1 MTVQPPSSTS
11 NPTTT
16 FSPVTV
22 STSMSHSLS
31 LVSPIQSKPEVPC
44 VEITQE
50 NVTEIKVRVVEDGS
64 VDASIDG
71 VANISFPLNDASL
84 GTSFLLGNNLEHDE
98 LLNSS
103 GGEVVNLV
111 ATEGPDGTMTLVT
124 NNGYGVD
131 DNCGGKTQIEV
142 MENEL
147 KSMKKNMEEIRNE
160 GSMQIGKASPATSD
174 LRKGKKCIST
184 ADSSKLELEWEAGSP
199 LFSNISRSTSVVISD
214 MFG

>member
-16 FSPVTV
+16 FPPVTV
-22 STSMSHSLS
+22 STTMSHSMC

-50 NVTEIKVRVVEDGS
+50 NVTEMKVRVVEDGS

-84 GTSFLLGNNLEHDE
+84 GTSFLLGNNLELDE

-103 GGEVVNLV
+103 GGEVFNLV
-111 ATEGPDGTMTLVT
+111 ATEGPDGKMTLLT
-124 NNGYGVD
+124 DSGDGVD
-131 DNCGGKTQIEV
+131 DNFVGKTPVEV
-142 MENEL
+142 IENEL
-147 KSMKKNMEEIRNE
+147 KIMKKNMEDIRNE
-160 GSMQIGKASPATSD
+160 G
-174 LRKGKKCIST
+174 
-184 ADSSKLELEWEAGSP
+184 
-199 LFSNISRSTSVVISD
+199 
-214 MFG
+214 